1 MITDPIA
8 DLLTRIRN
16 ANQVNKEFVEI
27 PYSTLKEGLLKVLK
41 ESGFIG
47 EVKVFK
53 EKNVKHKML
62 NVELIYIDGAPKIQ
76 HIERVSKPG
85 LRVYSGYKDLQ
96 KVLGGFGTYIISTP
110 KGLVNSVE
118 AKKKKLG
125 GEVICKIW

>member
-27 PYSTLKEGLLKVLK
+27 PYSILKEGVLKVLK
-41 ESGFIG
+41 ESGFVG
-47 EVKVFK
+47 EVKIFK
-53 EKNVKHKML
+53 EKNVKRKML
-62 NVELIYIDGAPKIQ
+62 SVELIYIDGSPKIQ

-110 KGLVNSVE
+110 KGLLNSIE
-118 AKKKKLG
+118 AKKKKVG
-125 GEVICKIW
+125 GEIICKIW